1 MQPWMPGFLF
11 SWSPKY
17 FKNSRIKTRR
27 ERLLMIL
34 SRELNPKKD
43 LRFKQEKK
51 RTNSQIRKVI
61 EKRIIKKKRK
71 FKKNLLRTYVR

>member
-1 MQPWMPGFLF
+1 
-11 SWSPKY
+11 
-17 FKNSRIKTRR
+17 
-27 ERLLMIL
+27 MIL

-71 FKKNLLRTYVR
+71 FKKSLLRTYAR